1 MKKLISFILVFVLT
15 FLLCGCSTGNTSSKI
30 SQTSNEDKNYRDN
43 MTLLYS
49 AADTFNPYTAKTE
62 INRQLCKLL
71 YEPLVKTDNEFNS
84 VYSIAQSVE
93 VAKNI
98 CTVKLKNVKFS
109 DGTRLTS
116 NDVVY
121 SYNLVVNSNTSYKY
135 KLYNV
140 KAVVVSDENT
150 VVFELNKQDPYFEKV
165 LDFPII
171 KSESDKNQD
180 SDSVKK
186 PPIGCGRY
194 KVNETE
200 DMLLQNE
207 NYFGK
212 KGSIQKINLINSPDT
227 ESISHYIEIGAVD
240 MYFSD
245 ISDGTI
251 MRMSGTKS
259 DVNLNNLVYIGV
271 NHSDGRLML
280 SGLRQAMSSGID
292 RQKICK
298 DAFYNNALAA
308 TGFFNPVWEVTK
320 SLQNIQITANPQITV
335 ENLQEI
341 GYNELDAEGY
351 RRKGGSVLSFSL
363 LVNSNNQ
370 MRVAAANIIAEQLK
384 AYGIKITVVKASYEE
399 YINRLKSGN
408 FQLYLGEVKIT
419 ENMDLSNL
427 VCYGGTA
434 AYGIPTQAPLQETQ
448 DGEIII
454 PSAENLACSQV
465 INGFYKGENSINDV
479 AVTLQNDM
487 PIIPLCYRTGV
498 LLCNENIENVS
509 NSSISDI
516 YFSIESY
523 KIKKD

>member
-1 MKKLISFILVFVLT
+1 MKKIISFILVFVLT
-15 FLLCGCSTGNTSSKI
+15 FLLCGCSGGNTSSEI
-30 SQTSNEDKNYRDN
+30 SQTSNDNKSYRDN

-71 YEPLVKTDNEFNS
+71 YEPLVKTDNEFNL
-84 VYSIAQSVE
+84 VYSLASSVE
-93 VAKNI
+93 IIKDV
-98 CTVKLKNVKFS
+98 CTVKLKNAKFS
-109 DGTRLTS
+109 DGTKLTA

-121 SYNLVVNSNTSYKY
+121 SYNLVKNSNTSYNY

-140 KAVVVSDENT
+140 SSVSVQDEST
-150 VVFELNKQDPYFEKV
+150 VVFQLIKQDPYFANV

-171 KSESDKNQD
+171 KAESDKNQD
-180 SDSVKK
+180 SDSIKK

-194 KVNETE
+194 KVNENE
-200 DMLLQNE
+200 NMLLQNG
-207 NYFGK
+207 NYLGK
-212 KGSIQKINLINSPDT
+212 KGSIKKINLINAPDT

-240 MYFSD
+240 TYFSD

-251 MRMSGTKS
+251 MRMSGTKT
-259 DVNLNNLVYIGV
+259 DINLNNFVYIGV
-271 NHSDGRLML
+271 NHNDSRLTL
-280 SGLRQAMSSGID
+280 NGLRQAISSGID

-298 DAFYNNALAA
+298 DAFYNNALVA

-320 SLQNIQITANPQITV
+320 SLQNIQITSNSQITI

-370 MRVAAANIIAEQLK
+370 MRVAAANIIADSLK
-384 AYGIKITVVKASYEE
+384 EYGIKITVVKATYEE

-408 FQLYLGEVKIT
+408 FQLYLGEVRIT

-427 VCYGGTA
+427 VCYGGTS
-434 AYGIPTQAPLQETQ
+434 AYGMPSSAPPQETQ
-448 DGEIII
+448 GEETVL
-454 PSAENLACSQV
+454 PAVESLACAQV
-465 INGFYKGENSINDV
+465 TNGFYKGENSINDV
-479 AVTLQNDM
+479 AVTLQSDM

-498 LLCNENIENVS
+498 LLCNENIENIG